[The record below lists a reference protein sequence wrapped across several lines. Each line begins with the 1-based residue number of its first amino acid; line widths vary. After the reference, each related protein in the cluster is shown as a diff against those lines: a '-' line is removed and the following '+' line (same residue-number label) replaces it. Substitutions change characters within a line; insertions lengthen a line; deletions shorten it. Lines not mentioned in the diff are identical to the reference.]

1 MLPSK
6 RLLLKS
12 KKVSLDR
19 LATVDGI
26 NPLRLLMLRL
36 KRVRLVNEPKS
47 NWASVP
53 LRLAWERLISETVPV
68 VPHTTPVQLQRFSM
82 LVRAHDEL
90 REGEEDK
97 LFFHWMRASASVLDE
112 DVTLKESKEM
122 RKTN

>member
-6 RLLLKS
+6 KLLLKS

-19 LATVDGI
+19 LAIADGI
-26 NPLRLLMLRL
+26 DPLRLLMLRL
-36 KRVRLVNEPKS
+36 KLVRLGNELKS

-53 LRLAWERLISETVPV
+53 SRLAWERLISETVPV
-68 VPHTTPVQLQRFSM
+68 VPQTMPVQLQRF
-82 LVRAHDEL
+82 LVLLRAQDGS

-97 LFFHWMRASASVLDE
+97 LFFHWMRDSSVVDE
-112 DVTLKESKEM
+112 DVTLKESKEV

>member
-1 MLPSK
+1 
-6 RLLLKS
+6 
-12 KKVSLDR
+12 
-19 LATVDGI
+19 
-26 NPLRLLMLRL
+26 MLRL
-36 KRVRLVNEPKS
+36 KRVRLGKEPKS

-82 LVRAHDEL
+82 LMRAHDE
-90 REGEEDK
+90 EGEEDK

-112 DVTLKESKEM
+112 DVTMKESKEM